1 MLTIQGEPVRVSA
14 SIIYVYFAYTSEFMD
29 TKAKILRSD
38 LLLLIG
44 AVIWGSTFVAQRYG
58 SQHVGTFTFNAVRF
72 ALGSIFLVPIFLLTA
87 RRKARSEEQPTGKH
101 FIFGCC
107 MAGVTLFLAA
117 CTQQAGIAYTTA
129 GKAGFITGLY
139 MVIVPIMGF
148 FWRQKVGFGTL
159 FGMILATVGLY
170 LLCIS
175 ESFSIGKG
183 DLLVLISA
191 IFWAGHV
198 QIIGWLS
205 VRFDPIRVALFQY
218 VVCAVLSAVGA
229 VLTEEIVIANIR
241 SAIVPIMYAGFLS
254 TGIAFTLQV
263 IAQRDS
269 LPAHAAIMMSMEAV
283 FAALGGYLILSEVMT
298 FRDMIGCGFIL
309 TGMLMSQ
316 LCVRK
321 IIQNNGGCGSCPAP

>member
-1 MLTIQGEPVRVSA
+1 MN
-14 SIIYVYFAYTSEFMD
+14 

-38 LLLLIG
+38 ILLLIG

-72 ALGSIFLVPIFLLTA
+72 ALGSIFMVPIFFLTT
-87 RRKARSEEQPTGKH
+87 RRKGRSEEPSTGKH
-101 FIFGCC
+101 FVFGCC
-107 MAGVTLFLAA
+107 MAGVILFLAA
-117 CTQQAGIAYTTA
+117 CSQQAGIAYTTA

-148 FWRQKVGFGTL
+148 FLRQQLGFGTL
-159 FGMILATVGLY
+159 FGVVLASLGMY
-170 LLCIS
+170 FLCIS

-183 DLLVLISA
+183 DLLVLVSA

-205 VRFDPIRVALFQY
+205 VRFDPIRIALFQY

-229 VLTEEIVIANIR
+229 ILTEEVVIANIR
-241 SAIVPIMYAGFLS
+241 SAIVPIMYAGFIS

-269 LPAHAAIMMSMEAV
+269 LPTHAAIVMSMETV
-283 FAALGGYLILSEVMT
+283 FAALGGYLILSEVMAL
-298 FRDMIGCGFIL
+298 RDMIGCGFIL
-309 TGMLMSQ
+309 SGMLMSQ
-316 LCVRK
+316 LCVRRTM
-321 IIQNNGGCGSCPAP
+321 QNRQDL